1 MGRGTDNM
9 IARNTSMRS
18 GLDPA
23 QAMRKYDRAVEQV
36 QILVG
41 ERGPSDGSQMA
52 VLRGDVMGGGQP
64 ADLQST
70 QITPRRPPP
79 TTTNCRRISQR
90 SIRFC
95 LRFTTPFLR
104 RNVDSAANPR
114 LAERY
119 ENHTMVG

>member
-23 QAMRKYDRAVEQV
+23 QAMRKYDRAVEHV

-70 QITPRRPPP
+70 QITAAP
-79 TTTNCRRISQR
+79 TAADYNKLQADIAAIHS
-90 SIRFC
+90 
-95 LRFTTPFLR
+95 LL
-104 RNVDSAANPR
+104 SAIYNTVSAKKR
-114 LAERY
+114 
-119 ENHTMVG
+119 